1 MEKGRGNEIPR
12 LMLKMFCNLSK
23 NPEVHAQ
30 LFSTGVLSIL
40 IDMIDQHENDK
51 ELQGNVVTA
60 ISYLSNFGPARSQI
74 IKAGLM
80 TKVLAP
86 ITQTHEIDQKM

>member
-1 MEKGRGNEIPR
+1 
-12 LMLKMFCNLSK
+12 
-23 NPEVHAQ
+23 
-30 LFSTGVLSIL
+30 
-40 IDMIDQHENDK
+40 
-51 ELQGNVVTA
+51 VVTA

-86 ITQTHEIDQKM
+86 ITQTHEIDQKMQIIALSSMLFSGLELQRAFIAEQGLTKLLFFLQKPDHVFH